1 MMVKKYN
8 IFYKLLLA
16 FVLIVFC
23 FSSFNTHKD
32 DPKRK
37 VRTIVIDPGHGGKDP
52 GCNGVTC
59 KEKEVSLAVALKLG
73 KLIEEHIKDV
83 KVIFTRKTDV
93 FVELEDRARIANDNN
108 ADLFISIHCNA
119 AGKPVMIKDKKTGK
133 MRAKTFKNSKGKTI
147 VVETANP
154 EPYGSET
161 YVMGLKNEEGKMKVA
176 QRENSAML
184 LEDNYETKYQGFD
197 PNSEESYIIMSN
209 YTSSYVIQSAGLALK
224 IQDQYLNKAGRVDK
238 GVHRQSIWVLW
249 RTSMPSVLTEIG
261 YLTNPQEEKFLGSE
275 KGQTY
280 IAACLFRAFRKYK
293 DEQEGVKKTYDDEIE
308 NQVPLAKET
317 YTISKAS
324 SEEKEDA
331 STSSVTENG
340 GDEKTDTSTKEEE
353 DKAKEIVEASNKTNA
368 AAEEKAKADAR
379 KKAIQDSIATV
390 KAAKA
395 KADADNL
402 AKAAAES
409 SAKAAKAAAE
419 KKAKDDS
426 LALVKQEQQIKVNE
440 QENKYKQ
447 LLAVAD
453 MNFKNKNYQ
462 DALAMYQKAEALD
475 VKDKSRAKQKINEIE
490 AINKKVADD
499 AAAKEK
505 ADAEKLAKA
514 TAEKEKKEET
524 KEAPKQ
530 EANTAGIVFK
540 VQFASMDKEVDA
552 KTKFPNVPEVSF
564 YKAGAIFKYTSGN
577 FTSFDLATKQQAK
590 LKELGY
596 KDCFVAAFKNGARMD
611 INEAR
616 KLTE

>member
-8 IFYKLLLA
+8 IFYKLLLGL
-16 FVLIVFC
+16 VLIVIC
-23 FSSFNTHKD
+23 FSSFNTNKD

-133 MRAKTFKNSKGKTI
+133 MRPKTFKNSKGKTI

-293 DEQEGVKKTYDDEIE
+293 DEQEGVKKTYDDAIE

-317 YTISKAS
+317 HTISKVNT
-324 SEEKEDA
+324 EEKVE
-331 STSSVTENG
+331 
-340 GDEKTDTSTKEEE
+340 DEKEEVVDSGSKKEEE
-353 DKAKEIVEASNKTNA
+353 VKSDEDEKEKAIIAEAEKNKL
-368 AAEEKAKADAR
+368 AAENRAKADAR
-379 KKAIQDSIATV
+379 KKAIQDSIAAV
-390 KAAKA
+390 KAEKA
-395 KADADNL
+395 KTEADNL
-402 AKAAAES
+402 
-409 SAKAAKAAAE
+409 AKAAAE

-426 LALVKQEQQIKVNE
+426 LVRVKQELQIKVNE

-453 MNFKNKNYQ
+453 MNFKNKNYS
-462 DALAMYQKAEALD
+462 DALDMYQKAEALD
-475 VKDKSRAKQKINEIE
+475 VKDKSRAKQKIKEIE
-490 AINKKVADD
+490 TLNKKAEDD
-499 AAAKEK
+499 AAAKAKVEE
-505 ADAEKLAKA
+505 EKLAKEA
-514 TAEKEKKEET
+514 AAKAEKEKAE

-530 EANTAGIVFK
+530 TSNVDGIIFK

-552 KTKFPNVPEVSF
+552 KVKFANVPEVSF

-577 FTSFDLATKQQAK
+577 FSSFDDATKQQAK

-616 KLTE
+616 KLTEVVK

>member
-1 MMVKKYN
+1 MAQTLV
-8 IFYKLLLA
+8 
-16 FVLIVFC
+16 VLIFC
-23 FSSFNTHKD
+23 SFYTPKD

-59 KEKEVSLAVALKLG
+59 KEKDISLAVALKFG

-93 FVELEDRARIANDNN
+93 FVELEDRARIANENN

-261 YLTNPQEEKFLGSE
+261 YLTNPQEEKFLGSD
-275 KGQTY
+275 KGQNY
-280 IAACLFRAFRKYK
+280 LAACLFRAFRKYK
-293 DEQEGVKKTYDDEIE
+293 DEQEGIKKTYNDDIE
-308 NQVPLAKET
+308 NQVPLEKEK
-317 YTISKAS
+317 YVIAEVK
-324 SEEKEDA
+324 EEKIEEIKTIDKPDEGSDVEIKKEDKDKEDKIISDAEA
-331 STSSVTENG
+331 SAKTKAEN
-340 GDEKTDTSTKEEE
+340 EA
-353 DKAKEIVEASNKTNA
+353 KAKEKAEADAFAKAKAIAEQKVKEEAAAIKKEKSDSLAKVTAAENLAKAKA
-368 AAEEKAKADAR
+368 AAEQKVKNDA
-379 KKAIQDSIATV
+379 I
-390 KAAKA
+390 AKA
-395 KADADNL
+395 KADSI
-402 AKAAAES
+402 AAL
-409 SAKAAKAAAE
+409 KT
-419 KKAKDDS
+419 
-426 LALVKQEQQIKVNE
+426 QQTKIDE
-440 QENKYKQ
+440 QEKKYKQ
-447 LLAVAD
+447 LIALAD
-453 MNFKNKNYQ
+453 INFKNKNYTE
-462 DALAMYQKAEALD
+462 ALGMYQKANAID
-475 VKDKSRAKQKINEIE
+475 RKDKTYSEKKINEIE
-490 AINKKVADD
+490 IIIK
-499 AAAKEK
+499 
-505 ADAEKLAKA
+505 
-514 TAEKEKKEET
+514 KKEEVAAT
-524 KEAPKQ
+524 PTIATT
-530 EANTAGIVFK
+530 NTTSVAHNSGIVFK

-552 KTKFPNVPEVSF
+552 KTKFANVPDVWF
-564 YKAGAIFKYTSGN
+564 YKAGPIFKYTSG
-577 FTSFDLATKQQAK
+577 SFPTMDDAAKQQSK

-596 KDCFVAAFKNGARMD
+596 KDCFVAAFKNGVRMD

-616 KLTE
+616 KLTEGN

>member
-8 IFYKLLLA
+8 FLLKLLLTQ
-16 FVLIVFC
+16 VLIVLC
-23 FSSFNTHKD
+23 FSSFYTHKD

-59 KEKEVSLAVALKLG
+59 KEKEVALAVALKLG
-73 KLIEEHIKDV
+73 KLIEENIKDV

-93 FVELEDRARIANDNN
+93 FVELEDRAKIANENN

-119 AGKPVMIKDKKTGK
+119 AGKPVMVKDKKTGK
-133 MRAKTFKNSKGKTI
+133 MRPKTFKNSKGKLV
-147 VVETANP
+147 VVETTNP

-275 KGQTY
+275 KGQSY
-280 IAACLFRAFRKYK
+280 LAACLFRAFRKYK
-293 DEQEGVKKTYDDEIE
+293 DEQEGTKKTYDDDIE
-308 NQVPLAKET
+308 NQVPLEKEK
-317 YTISKAS
+317 YTIAEVK
-324 SEEKEDA
+324 EEKAE
-331 STSSVTENG
+331 
-340 GDEKTDTSTKEEE
+340 EKVEEE
-353 DKAKEIVEASNKTNA
+353 AEQEVKKENKE
-368 AAEEKAKADAR
+368 AEEKAKKEAE
-379 KKAIQDSIATV
+379 AT
-390 KAAKA
+390 A
-395 KADADNL
+395 KADSLDQIKEKQ
-402 AKAAAES
+402 AKALAEKKQREDAES
-409 SAKAAKAAAE
+409 SAKAKAEAE
-419 KKAKDDS
+419 KKAKADS
-426 LALVKQEQQIKVNE
+426 LAKVQNEQQSKMNE

-462 DALAMYQKAEALD
+462 EALAMYQKAEALD
-475 VKDKSRAKQKINEIE
+475 IKDKSRATQKIKEIDTILKRAE
-490 AINKKVADD
+490 ASTSSATL
-499 AAAKEK
+499 AA
-505 ADAEKLAKA
+505 
-514 TAEKEKKEET
+514 TTSSVTEKEKKEET
-524 KEAPKQ
+524 KQ
-530 EANTAGIVFK
+530 TSNTNGIVFK

-552 KTKFPNVPEVSF
+552 KTKFANVSDVSF

-577 FTSFDLATKQQAK
+577 YSSMDEAVKQQTK
-590 LKELGY
+590 LRELGY

-616 KLTE
+616 KLTEVK

>member
-8 IFYKLLLA
+8 IFFKVLLA
-16 FVLIVFC
+16 QALIVFC

-59 KEKEVSLAVALKLG
+59 KEKDVSLAVALKLG

-93 FVELEDRARIANDNN
+93 FVELEDRAKIANENN

-280 IAACLFRAFRKYK
+280 IAACIFRAFRKYK
-293 DEQEGVKKTYDDEIE
+293 DEQEGVKRTYDDAIE
-308 NQVPLAKET
+308 NQVPLEKEK
-317 YTISKAS
+317 YTVAEVKDEKA
-324 SEEKEDA
+324 EEKI
-331 STSSVTENG
+331 
-340 GDEKTDTSTKEEE
+340 EEE
-353 DKAKEIVEASNKTNA
+353 AETEVKKEDKESEDKTKKDAEATAKAEQKAKADSIAEAKLKQDKIAAEQKAKEI
-368 AAEEKAKADAR
+368 AE
-379 KKAIQDSIATV
+379 
-390 KAAKA
+390 AKA
-395 KADADNL
+395 KA
-402 AKAAAES
+402 E
-409 SAKAAKAAAE
+409 AE
-419 KKAKDDS
+419 KKAKNEAIKIAKADS
-426 LALVKQEQQIKVNE
+426 MAIAKEQQAKINE

-462 DALAMYQKAEALD
+462 DALDMYQKAEALD
-475 VKDKSRAKQKINEIE
+475 VKDKTRAKQKIKEIE
-490 AINKKVADD
+490 ALNKKTEDEI
-499 AAAKEK
+499 AAKAK
-505 ADAEKLAKA
+505 AEAEKLAKEA
-514 TAEKEKKEET
+514 AAKAEKEKKDDNKET
-524 KEAPKQ
+524 PKQ
-530 EANTAGIVFK
+530 AVNTDGIVFK

-552 KTKFPNVPEVSF
+552 KVKFTNVTEVSF
-564 YKAGAIFKYTSGN
+564 YKAGAVYKYTSGN
-577 FTSFDLATKQQAK
+577 YNSFADATKQQAK

-616 KLTE
+616 KLTEVNK